1 MVHRILVLPEKQN
14 MEAPAGANLLDALR
28 QAGIFVNAPCG
39 GNGTCGKCKVTVN
52 GVEVLA
58 CDEVLLPLTQEL
70 TEKIEFLELASLPE
84 FSRTFAKA
92 MNFREE
98 TL

>member
-1 MVHRILVLPEKQN
+1 MPEIRVQN
-14 MEAPAGANLLDALR
+14 TALTVPLGTKLMDALR
-28 QAGIFVNAPCG
+28 KAGIFPDAPCG

-58 CDEVLLPLTQEL
+58 CDKALLPLTQEL

-84 FSRTFAKA
+84 FPRTFAKA